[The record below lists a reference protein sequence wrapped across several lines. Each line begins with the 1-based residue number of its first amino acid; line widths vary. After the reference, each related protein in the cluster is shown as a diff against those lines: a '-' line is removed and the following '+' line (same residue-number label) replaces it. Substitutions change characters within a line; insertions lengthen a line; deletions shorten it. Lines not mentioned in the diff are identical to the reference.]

1 MRRTISYAAFAAFC
15 FILLVMG
22 GCGKSRTA
30 AVPRPDGTLGV
41 AGFTNP
47 VYNWQMLAGY
57 LEEEGNP
64 VPDGTLETLDRLL
77 IDTLHK
83 HQVFDFVTPL
93 AIEQCEN
100 VVVFAEDGIPKVS
113 AIKYWLDVGKCAQ
126 VDFLLV
132 PQITHWRER
141 VGGEAGVVTPAAIA
155 LDFYLIDVKNEAI
168 KRARYE
174 EEQVS
179 LLENLFT
186 ARKFA
191 DRDGKWVT
199 ASRLASEGIE
209 EKLMELGL

>member
-1 MRRTISYAAFAAFC
+1 MRRIIFYALIAAFC
-15 FILLVMG
+15 LSLLIMG

-30 AVPRPDGTLGV
+30 AVPRPEGTLGV

-47 VYNWQMLAGY
+47 IYNWQILAGY
-57 LEEEGNP
+57 LQEEGNP
-64 VPDGTLETLDRLL
+64 APDGTVETLDQLL
-77 IDTLHK
+77 LNTLHK

-93 AIEQCEN
+93 AVEQCEK
-100 VVVFAEDGIPKVS
+100 VVVFEEDGMPKVS
-113 AIKYWLDVGKCAQ
+113 AIKYWLEVGKCAQ

-132 PQITHWRER
+132 PQITYWRER
-141 VGGEAGVVTPAAIA
+141 VGGEGGVQTPAAIG